1 MGRAGQNPGAP
12 IRTLAQRPPLG
23 KRWSVEPRGKVDRA
37 VRPCW
42 QGGGVQLLRAAI
54 RRIPSVRSLRLD
66 REKCNSMFR
75 VDVPLER
82 EVSSTDDR
90 IEDRTT
96 RTLDQAGRD

>member
-1 MGRAGQNPGAP
+1 MAGWAKRQSFDPRERSTALCGRAG
-12 IRTLAQRPPLG
+12 
-23 KRWSVEPRGKVDRA
+23 KV
-37 VRPCW
+37 
-42 QGGGVQLLRAAI
+42 GGVQLLRAAI
-54 RRIPSVRSLRLD
+54 RRIPGVRSLRLD